1 MPELELYQYLL
12 IALTFVWSGLVRSGL
27 GFGGSV
33 LSLPFMLLID
43 DRPLVYLPII
53 SVHLLF
59 FAGLSL
65 VQKQFQLRRLRRA
78 GGNPSSHVDWRYLRG
93 VLGIMIVP
101 KLIGVM
107 GLITL
112 PAPVMSA
119 IIFTI
124 VALYSLSYIFNKPF
138 STNSRAVDAL
148 FLIVGAYF
156 SGTSLIGGPLLIAV
170 FASHVAKE
178 QLRDTLF
185 ALWIILVSIKMLAF
199 IVAGIDLQW
208 SYHLWLLP
216 CAGIGH
222 MLGLRLHDKLLLA
235 ESAVFYRLL
244 GTVLLLVS
252 ILGLLQSFVL

>member
-1 MPELELYQYLL
+1 M
-12 IALTFVWSGLVRSGL
+12 VRSGL

-33 LSLPFMLLID
+33 LSLPFMLLVD

-53 SVHLLF
+53 AVHLLF

-65 VQKQFQLRRLRRA
+65 LQKQRELRRQRRA
-78 GGNPSSHVDWRYLRG
+78 GGDPASHVDWGYLRSA
-93 VLGIMIVP
+93 LGIMIVP
-101 KLIGVM
+101 KLIGVL

-112 PAPVMSA
+112 PAHIMSA

-124 VALYSLSYIFNKPF
+124 VALYALSYILNKPF
-138 STNSRAVDAL
+138 TTNSPKVDAL

-170 FASHVAKE
+170 FASHVARE

-185 ALWIILVSIKMLAF
+185 ALWIILVSIKMMAF
-199 IVAGIDLQW
+199 IYAGIDLQW

-222 MLGLRLHDKLLLA
+222 IIGLRLHDRLLMT
-235 ESAVFYRLL
+235 ESILFYRLL
-244 GTVLLLVS
+244 GSVLLLVS
-252 ILGLLQSFVL
+252 LLGLLQSFVF